1 MPARLLTGVRSELHS
16 SSADRGVSKGQCAA
30 GGMRPC
36 RAERA
41 GASNCEGRAQ
51 RLRRASAKEGGRR
64 VERGKKSKMLTYGP
78 HPLVVD
84 IESDIENGW
93 VRRN

>member
-1 MPARLLTGVRSELHS
+1 MPARLLTGARSELHS

-41 GASNCEGRAQ
+41 GASNCEG
-51 RLRRASAKEGGRR
+51 ASIEEGGKR
-64 VERGKKSKMLTYGP
+64 VERGKKSKMLTYGS
-78 HPLVVD
+78 HHMVVGT
-84 IESDIENGW
+84 ESDIDNGW
-93 VRRN
+93 MRRN